1 MHKCVRDVKAA
12 FRKVSP
18 NFLNIDIVT
27 TQLFN
32 LKNKSKDI

>member
-12 FRKVSP
+12 FRNVSH
-18 NFLNIDIVT
+18 NFLNIDIVM

-32 LKNKSKDI
+32 LKNQSKDI